1 MVLIDSRNNIG
12 DRLRGR
18 DKIKCCPRR
27 NYWFNTCHGQE
38 YEERR
43 QYHNYTLDT
52 HVLLHDII
60 FTIIA
65 RATLKTVFRR
75 VAGTLLGRNVDCKS
89 HCQCKCHQD
98 LGNLTHSAM
107 KYLKIYNRRKAR
119 LSGLDTFNDL
129 RVYFAKLW
137 GRELDRALS
146 SLPPRSCTY
155 NFIRLVWH

>member
-12 DRLRGR
+12 DRLKGR
-18 DKIKCCPRR
+18 DKIKYCPRR
-27 NYWFNTCHGQE
+27 DYWFNTCHGQE

-60 FTIIA
+60 FAIIA

-89 HCQCKCHQD
+89 HCKPSPLWNTSTKYITRAENEKSVLLLQIFLTGFFNRQMSHQS
-98 LGNLTHSAM
+98 NKVVRTTSW
-107 KYLKIYNRRKAR
+107 RQRTQSSVQ
-119 LSGLDTFNDL
+119 LSPSQFSK
-129 RVYFAKLW
+129 V
-137 GRELDRALS
+137 ES
-146 SLPPRSCTY
+146 
-155 NFIRLVWH
+155 